1 MVLSEELIHQLF
13 IVTVNGSPRK
23 PWSHPP
29 PPPPPLCCL
38 FFTLATWLSSLFFL
52 LHYYDGGHTTQ
63 DVKMGELSFE
73 LTSSQHRDYC
83 RNDRWKQGDRLLYLH
98 PYLGAGV
105 WTSDDDCASPAGG
118 RQITQWWSTDL
129 STSTGDRRET
139 CRASAGLPAMAA
151 GQSPGKLA
159 VCSLVR
165 PITVRAP
172 DGDRQ
177 ATADPLLTAV
187 QGQGNRPAICRCRKI
202 GIRQKSAKNR
212 PITAGF
218 IILVTSP

>member
-13 IVTVNGSPRK
+13 IVTVYGSPRK

-38 FFTLATWLSSLFFL
+38 FFTLATSLSSLFFL

-83 RNDRWKQGDRLLYLH
+83 RNDRWKQGDWLLYLH

-105 WTSDDDCASPAGG
+105 WTSDDDCVITCWWPADHPTVIY
-118 RQITQWWSTDL
+118 RFVDI
-129 STSTGDRRET
+129 DRRSPET
-139 CRASAGLPAMAA
+139 CRASAGPRRWPPERARENWPFAA
-151 GQSPGKLA
+151 
-159 VCSLVR
+159 
-165 PITVRAP
+165 
-172 DGDRQ
+172 
-177 ATADPLLTAV
+177 
-187 QGQGNRPAICRCRKI
+187 
-202 GIRQKSAKNR
+202 
-212 PITAGF
+212 
-218 IILVTSP
+218 